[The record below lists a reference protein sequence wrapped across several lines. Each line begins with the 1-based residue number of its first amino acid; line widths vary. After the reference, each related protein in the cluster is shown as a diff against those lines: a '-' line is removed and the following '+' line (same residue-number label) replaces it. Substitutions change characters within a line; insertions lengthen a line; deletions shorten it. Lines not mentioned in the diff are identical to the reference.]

1 MKNAITLLA
10 KGISIIFHPLLIPS
24 IGFLL
29 LFYSGFYFSM
39 MNWEVKRFVLL
50 IVFFTTCILPLL
62 TIAFLSMNERF
73 SSEMEKST
81 DRVLPLMFSAIY
93 YYIGY
98 YLLGRLPIFPVY
110 KVFLISTI
118 LVIILLMVV
127 SLRWK
132 ISNHMASIGGLT
144 GALIAL
150 SLRLQINTSYILAL
164 VFLIAGLVGTSR
176 LILKKH
182 NPLQIYAGYALGFL
196 VMFLILM
203 FI

>member
-24 IGFLL
+24 MGFLL

-39 MNWEVKRFVLL
+39 MNWEVKKFILL
-50 IVFFTTCILPLL
+50 IVFFTTCLLPLL
-62 TIAFLSMNERF
+62 TVVLLSMNARF
-73 SSEMEKST
+73 NLAMDKNT
-81 DRVLPLMFSAIY
+81 DRVLPLMFSAVY

-98 YLLGRLPIFPVY
+98 YLLGRLPIFPIY

-118 LVIILLMVV
+118 LVIVLMMII

-132 ISNHMASIGGLT
+132 ISNHMAAIGGLT
-144 GALIAL
+144 GTLIAL
-150 SLRLQINTSYILAL
+150 SLRLQINTSQILIF

-176 LILKKH
+176 LILEKH
-182 NPLQIYAGYALGFL
+182 NPSQIYAGYALGFMVL
-196 VMFLILM
+196 FLILM

>member
-1 MKNAITLLA
+1 MD
-10 KGISIIFHPLLIPS
+10 
-24 IGFLL
+24 
-29 LFYSGFYFSM
+29 
-39 MNWEVKRFVLL
+39 
-50 IVFFTTCILPLL
+50 
-62 TIAFLSMNERF
+62 
-73 SSEMEKST
+73 KST

-93 YYIGY
+93 YYVGY

-110 KVFLISTI
+110 KIFLISTI
-118 LVIILLMVV
+118 LVIILLMII

-150 SLRLQINTSYILAL
+150 SLRLEINTSYILAL
-164 VFLIAGLVGTSR
+164 VFLFAGLIGTAR
-176 LILKKH
+176 MILKKH

-196 VMFLILM
+196 VMFFILM

>member
-1 MKNAITLLA
+1 MKNAITLVA
-10 KGISIIFHPLLIPS
+10 KGISIIFHPLLVPS

-39 MNWEVKRFVLL
+39 LNWEVKKFILL
-50 IVFFTTCILPLL
+50 IVFFTTCLLPIL
-62 TIAFLSMNERF
+62 TIAVLSMSERF
-73 SSEMEKST
+73 NKAMDKST

-98 YLLGRLPIFPVY
+98 YLLGKLPIFPVY
-110 KVFLISTI
+110 KIFLISTI
-118 LVIILLMVV
+118 LVIILLMII

-144 GALIAL
+144 GAFIAL
-150 SLRLQINTSYILAL
+150 SLRLEINTSYILAL
-164 VFLIAGLVGTSR
+164 VFLFAGLIGTAR

>member
-1 MKNAITLLA
+1 MKNVITLLA

-39 MNWEVKRFVLL
+39 MNWEVKKFVLL

-73 SSEMEKST
+73 SPGMEKST

>member
-132 ISNHMASIGGLT
+132 ISNQMASIGGLT

>member
-1 MKNAITLLA
+1 MKNTITLLA
-10 KGISIIFHPLLIPS
+10 KGISIIFHPLLVPT

-39 MNWEVKRFVLL
+39 MNWEVKKFVLL
-50 IVFFTTCILPLL
+50 IVFFTTCLLPLL
-62 TIAFLSMNERF
+62 TIAILSMSDRF
-73 SSEMEKST
+73 NRAMDKST
-81 DRVLPLMFSAIY
+81 DRVMPLMFSAIY

-110 KVFLISTI
+110 KIFLISTI
-118 LVIILLMVV
+118 LVIILLMII

-150 SLRLQINTSYILAL
+150 SLRLEINTSYILAL
-164 VFLIAGLVGTSR
+164 VFLFAGLIGTAR

-182 NPLQIYAGYALGFL
+182 NPLQIYAGYALGFF
-196 VMFLILM
+196 VMFFILM

>member
-1 MKNAITLLA
+1 MKNTIILLA

-39 MNWEVKRFVLL
+39 LNWEVKKFILL
-50 IVFFTTCILPLL
+50 IVFFTTCLLPVL
-62 TIAFLSMNERF
+62 TIAVLSMSERF
-73 SSEMEKST
+73 NKSMDKST

-93 YYIGY
+93 YYVGY

-110 KVFLISTI
+110 KIFLISTI
-118 LVIILLMVV
+118 LVIILLMII

-150 SLRLQINTSYILAL
+150 SLRLEINTSYILAL
-164 VFLIAGLVGTSR
+164 VFLFAGLIGTAR
-176 LILKKH
+176 MILKKH

-196 VMFLILM
+196 VMFFILM

>member
-1 MKNAITLLA
+1 MKNTVTFLA
-10 KGISIIFHPLLIPS
+10 KGISILFHPLLIPS
-24 IGFLL
+24 IGFLF

-39 MNWEVKRFVLL
+39 LSWDVKKFILL
-50 IVFFTTCILPLL
+50 IVFFTTCLLPLL
-62 TIAFLSMNERF
+62 TIALLSMNERF
-73 SSEMEKST
+73 NKAMEKST

-93 YYIGY
+93 YYVGY

-110 KVFLISTI
+110 KIFLISTI
-118 LVIILLMVV
+118 LVIILLMII

-150 SLRLQINTSYILAL
+150 SLRLELNTSLILAII
-164 VFLIAGLVGTSR
+164 FFISGLIGTAR

-182 NPLQIYAGYALGFL
+182 NPQQIYAGYALGFL
-196 VMFLILM
+196 VMFFILM
-203 FI
+203 YI